1 LGIAAIG
8 AVMGPM
14 PASAQEPLPANDLP
28 TLFRDWSANPSLAG
42 ALVGFCVLDDTG
54 QPLFASP
61 LAATALCPASALKT
75 VTTGAALGM
84 LGPAFRFE
92 SVLASAAPLNPGG
105 ILAGDLVLVG
115 GGDPTLSSADLQRM
129 ADQIIRAGLKQVNGV
144 VRSDGSV
151 FPGPPVSDHWNWG
164 DIGNAYGAGAYGVN
178 IDHNRLSIRFKAGT
192 AVGDP
197 AEFLGGGPVAA
208 GTRWDHRVTTGAAGS
223 GDQVMVYSEP
233 MGRVIRVRGTV
244 PAGEVSFT
252 VSGAIPDPPALA
264 AEMLGSFLERGGVKI
279 LKQAGPAEDRSIPL
293 VVHRSLALPKI
304 IDHLHRVSDN
314 VEAQC
319 LFLTLGAYLNR
330 DPGEVVRAYWENSG
344 VSFTGLRMI
353 DGSGLARANMIRPL
367 DLARINHAARR
378 GSHGER
384 FRQSLTSYLDGKV
397 RSKLGA
403 MSGVRT
409 EVGFLTLED
418 GREVTFAL
426 MANGLDL
433 KVDFWPLRERLLRD
447 VASKLARQ

>member
-1 LGIAAIG
+1 
-8 AVMGPM
+8 MGPM